1 MVTQVSEPP
10 EFVEEVDV
18 NDEGL
23 SKNVQENAAEAMGN
37 ERAGDGA
44 SAKGGVEA
52 DESKKTATP
61 FRLCP
66 LCAQTVLPFSFAKP
80 KRQTPKSLRKNFC
93 HKCTSAFVSP
103 LTDVLLSCSATQ
115 LQSTHALT
123 IPPECLYQHFT
134 QMENYSTPVP

>member
-18 NDEGL
+18 NDERL
-23 SKNVQENAAEAMGN
+23 SKNVREDAAEAMGN

-44 SAKGGVEA
+44 SAKGGVAA
-52 DESKKTATP
+52 DESKNTP
-61 FRLCP
+61 TLCP

-103 LTDVLLSCSATQ
+103 LTDVLSSCSPTQ
-115 LQSTHALT
+115 FQSTPAKT
-123 IPPECLYQHFT
+123 IPPVAIL
-134 QMENYSTPVP
+134 